1 MSLTRLPQAGSQIK
15 AALHPPIAHGDRMLQ
30 GVLHITE
37 IVLEH
42 FDLGELIQNSLQNG
56 HARYFQQVGH
66 ALLRVAGLKFRLL
79 PYVVIRVLS
88 SLNSIQ
94 NLVYWTSVQFF
105 KVLY

>member
-1 MSLTRLPQAGSQIK
+1 
-15 AALHPPIAHGDRMLQ
+15 
-30 GVLHITE
+30 
-37 IVLEH
+37 
-42 FDLGELIQNSLQNG
+42 
-56 HARYFQQVGH
+56 
-66 ALLRVAGLKFRLL
+66 L